1 MERSASIFKYYGNKF
16 INDKMKKAK
25 KNEEKLKK
33 TRNKINQL
41 SQKDIIDNNISIL
54 FSTFNILKSNK
65 MEEKDPNLDSQNKNE
80 NEEKYK
86 DSMLSIYINN
96 SQNENEDKKDE
107 KKDEKMEEN
116 EEKDNIINNN
126 IINENKKDENDEE
139 DDDMEKK
146 LKSLEK
152 IRKERRRIPKENKL
166 ENKKIPLLRNIKI
179 NNKTPIPNSQNL
191 SKSSTFPQTSNEQP
205 PQPIY
210 NQIPIYYNP
219 LMQQALDYP
228 TESQIMALQPQEF
241 VNIRQTQEQINL
253 LRRIAN
259 AISEDS
265 SRSILSRLIILILL
279 TCLYGW
285 LTYDFYDAN
294 GFTLRATT
302 DLFCMATGAFIV
314 LCGLIIQ
321 NIYKK
326 INKSKFNN
334 K

>member
-1 MERSASIFKYYGNKF
+1 MERSTSVFKYYGNKF

-80 NEEKYK
+80 NDQKYK
-86 DSMLSIYINN
+86 DSMFSIYINN

-146 LKSLEK
+146 LKILEK

-166 ENKKIPLLRNIKI
+166 ENKKIPLLSNIKI
-179 NNKTPIPNSQNL
+179 NNKTPIPNSPNL
-191 SKSSTFPQTSNEQP
+191 NKSSTFPQISNAQP

-265 SRSILSRLIILILL
+265 SKSILSRLVILILL
-279 TCLYGW
+279 ICLYGW

-326 INKSKFNN
+326 INKSKFIN

>member
-1 MERSASIFKYYGNKF
+1 MERSTSVFKYYGNKF

-80 NEEKYK
+80 NDQKYK
-86 DSMLSIYINN
+86 DSMFSIYINN
-96 SQNENEDKKDE
+96 SQNENED

-166 ENKKIPLLRNIKI
+166 ENKKIPLLSNIKI

-191 SKSSTFPQTSNEQP
+191 NKSSTFPQISNEQP

-219 LMQQALDYP
+219 LMQEAMNYP

>member
-16 INDKMKKAK
+16 IDDKMKKAK
-25 KNEEKLKK
+25 KREEKLKK

-54 FSTFNILKSNK
+54 FLTFNILKSNK

-80 NEEKYK
+80 NDQKYK
-86 DSMLSIYINN
+86 DSMFSIYINN

-126 IINENKKDENDEE
+126 IINENNKEENDED

-166 ENKKIPLLRNIKI
+166 ENKKIPLLSNIKI
-179 NNKTPIPNSQNL
+179 NNKTPIPNSPNL
-191 SKSSTFPQTSNEQP
+191 NKNSTFPQTSNEQP

-228 TESQIMALQPQEF
+228 TESQIMALQPQEY

-253 LRRIAN
+253 LRRNAN

-314 LCGLIIQ
+314 LMR
-321 NIYKK
+321 
-326 INKSKFNN
+326 FNN
-334 K
+334 SKYI

>member
-80 NEEKYK
+80 NEQKYK
-86 DSMLSIYINN
+86 DSMFSIYINN
-96 SQNENEDKKDE
+96 SQKKKED

-139 DDDMEKK
+139 DDDIEKK

-166 ENKKIPLLRNIKI
+166 ENKKIPLLSIIKI
-179 NNKTPIPNSQNL
+179 NNKTLIPNSPNL
-191 SKSSTFPQTSNEQP
+191 NKSSTFPQISNEQP
-205 PQPIY
+205 PQLIY

-219 LMQQALDYP
+219 LMQQTLDYP

-302 DLFCMATGAFIV
+302 DPLRVAAGVFIV